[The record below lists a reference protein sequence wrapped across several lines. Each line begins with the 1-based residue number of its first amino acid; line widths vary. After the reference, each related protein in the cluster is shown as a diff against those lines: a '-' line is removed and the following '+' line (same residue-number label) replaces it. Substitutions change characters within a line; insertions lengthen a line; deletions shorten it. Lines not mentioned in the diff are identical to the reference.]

1 MYRIILF
8 DFNEIGGITH
18 FLRKKKKLA
27 LEQYL
32 LGGCFLYKFLFVM
45 HTPLIYI
52 SFLFRYVTSDC
63 DAVAIIYEN
72 QTYSSSP
79 EESIADVLKAGVLDL
94 FNILV

>member
-1 MYRIILF
+1 
-8 DFNEIGGITH
+8 
-18 FLRKKKKLA
+18 
-27 LEQYL
+27 
-32 LGGCFLYKFLFVM
+32 M
-45 HTPLIYI
+45 HIPLIYI